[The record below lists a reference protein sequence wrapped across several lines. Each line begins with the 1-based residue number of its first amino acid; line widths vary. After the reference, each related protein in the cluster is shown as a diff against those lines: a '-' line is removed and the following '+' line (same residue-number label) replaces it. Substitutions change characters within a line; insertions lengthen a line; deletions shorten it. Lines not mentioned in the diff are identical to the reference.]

1 MVGDE
6 RFQRGVT
13 KRIRRQRGDVPASRQ
28 RTILQRFVRLRAEQR
43 DGGRAGDF
51 LGSFVASF
59 EGRLFLVRRGALGAL
74 VAVAQ
79 RREAL
84 FPLARRRQAPRGQQP
99 EPRGVLP
106 HRGDVP
112 RGTSPPSTRPSPRI
126 TVSARRWCFPAKSA
140 WQYRNRSSGSRA
152 SPSPLMLTS
161 LSAKN
166 TAESSRCFSRQSRTP
181 ERSFSSVARGTR
193 GVSGGPSMVPSRAHG
208 RSGARSREDEF
219 FPDGTT

>member
-1 MVGDE
+1 MADALE
-6 RFQRGVT
+6 
-13 KRIRRQRGDVPASRQ
+13 I
-28 RTILQRFVRLRAEQR
+28 
-43 DGGRAGDF
+43 
-51 LGSFVASF
+51 
-59 EGRLFLVRRGALGAL
+59 FLVRSSPPLKEDASSSAAALSELSSPSPSAARHSSHSRVAARHRAASNRNRGAFFRTAGTSRA
-74 VAVAQ
+74 
-79 RREAL
+79 
-84 FPLARRRQAPRGQQP
+84 
-99 EPRGVLP
+99 
-106 HRGDVP
+106 
-112 RGTSPPSTRPSPRI
+112 GTSPPSTRPSPRI

-166 TAESSRCFSRQSRTP
+166 TAESSRCFSRQSRTT